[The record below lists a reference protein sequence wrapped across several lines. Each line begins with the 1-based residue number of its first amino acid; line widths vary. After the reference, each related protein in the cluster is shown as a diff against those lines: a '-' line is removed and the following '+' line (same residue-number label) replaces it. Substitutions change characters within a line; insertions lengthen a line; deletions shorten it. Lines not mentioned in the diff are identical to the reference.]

1 MPEVIFNRIPNQR
14 FYIVLL
20 FALFIS
26 FVEAYAQYS
35 LKLHRITIGIL
46 GYICV
51 AIILFNS
58 YNYEALGHMNL
69 VWSCISI
76 VTCFTLGV
84 VFFKE
89 PFNKYTFL
97 AVCFALTAIY
107 LSYLSD
113 EE

>member
-1 MPEVIFNRIPNQR
+1 MPEIIYNQTPDQR
-14 FYIVLL
+14 FYIVIL

-35 LKLHRITIGIL
+35 LKLRRITIGIL

-51 AIILFNS
+51 AIILLNS

-69 VWSCISI
+69 VWSCVSI
-76 VTCFTLGV
+76 VTCMTLGV
-84 VFFKE
+84 LIFKE
-89 PFNKYTFL
+89 PFNEYTFM
-97 AVCFALTAIY
+97 AICFALMAIY

-113 EE
+113 KV